1 MKKQAIMAFLGL
13 LAVHLMGGWGKTSEL
28 GTVSLIETATEAALV
43 TKPNTELM
51 PENEENVFP
60 STLNLEF
67 CGESLTFPCKI
78 RDFGADISL
87 KEGFYFEDQDYTVCD
102 LYTSDDRLICTAFLN
117 GKQQNDPAE
126 QLVCGITFDSKDTL
140 IALTGLQ
147 EAAEGKFIETFGEP
161 DIHNDDYIEYNSG
174 KILLSVLFDDETGRP
189 KHTMISLV
197 N

>member
-1 MKKQAIMAFLGL
+1 MKKQAIMTFLVL
-13 LAVHLMGGWGKTSEL
+13 LSVHLISGCGKTNEM
-28 GTVSLIETATEAALV
+28 GRVSLTETATETATV
-43 TKPNTELM
+43 VEPNTEQM
-51 PENEENVFP
+51 SENEENIFP
-60 STLNLEF
+60 SMLSLEL
-67 CGESLTFPCKI
+67 CGESHTFPCKI
-78 RDFGADISL
+78 KDFGADISL

-102 LYTSDDRLICTAFLN
+102 LYTSDDKLICTVFLN
-117 GKQQNDPAE
+117 GKQQNNPAE

-147 EAAEGKFIETFGEP
+147 EAAEGAFIETFGEP
-161 DIHNDDYIEYNSG
+161 DIHNDGYIEYNSG